1 MSWAVITSSLGGD
14 RNGLTVTTVTCN
26 DRYMSDRKR
35 ELIDAIIEYLLH
47 NGLADLSLRPL
58 AAKINTSARLLIF
71 HFKSKEG
78 LIEDVLE
85 EVHARMQRSFVAV
98 AAAKPADAK
107 ETPLKRCWR
116 WATDP
121 QNLPYS
127 RLMYEVHFIAVQ
139 NPRTYE
145 RYLAR
150 SSLNW
155 IEIIASRLPEPINS
169 AAIATLCGAVF
180 DGLII
185 EMLSTGDLRRTTRA
199 LDTFIEMLQ
208 REHASRS
215 VKKRIRKLRS

>member
-1 MSWAVITSSLGGD
+1 MSD
-14 RNGLTVTTVTCN
+14 RK
-26 DRYMSDRKR
+26 RSDRKR
-35 ELIDAIIEYLLH
+35 ELVDAIIDYLLH
-47 NGLADLSLRPL
+47 NGFADLSLRPL
-58 AAKINTSARLLIF
+58 AAKIKTSARLLIF

-85 EVHARMQRSFVAV
+85 EVHERMQRSFI
-98 AAAKPADAK
+98 AAASAKPADAK

-155 IEIIASRLPEPINS
+155 IEIIAARLPETINS
-169 AAIATLCGAVF
+169 AAIATLCGSVF

-185 EMLSTGDLRRTTRA
+185 ELLSTGDLRRTTRA
-199 LDTFIEMLQ
+199 LDAFIEMLQ
-208 REHASRS
+208 REHASRL
-215 VKKRIRKLRS
+215 VKKPLRKSKN

>member
-1 MSWAVITSSLGGD
+1 
-14 RNGLTVTTVTCN
+14 
-26 DRYMSDRKR
+26 MSDRKR
-35 ELIDAIIEYLLH
+35 ELVDAIIDYLLQ
-47 NGLADLSLRPL
+47 NGFADLSLRPL

-78 LIEDVLE
+78 LVEEVLE
-85 EVHARMQRSFVAV
+85 EVHARMQRSFIG
-98 AAAKPADAK
+98 AASAKPADAK

-121 QNLPYS
+121 KNLPYS

-139 NPRTYE
+139 NPQTYE

-155 IEIIASRLPEPINS
+155 IEIIASRLPDSINS

-185 EMLSTGDLRRTTRA
+185 ELLSTGDLRRTTRA
-199 LDTFIEMLQ
+199 LDAFIEMLQ

-215 VKKRIRKLRS
+215 VAKRIRKIRT